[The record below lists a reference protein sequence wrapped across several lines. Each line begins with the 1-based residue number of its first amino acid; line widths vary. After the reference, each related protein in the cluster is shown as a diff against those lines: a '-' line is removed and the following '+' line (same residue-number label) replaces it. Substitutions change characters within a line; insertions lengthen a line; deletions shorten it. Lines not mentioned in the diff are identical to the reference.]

1 MDSLYGGQP
10 GVSFILKESF
20 ASYSDMVK
28 AFQQGASYTDV
39 WYGEYCL
46 ISSKNKNNPDN
57 GNIYKRG
64 LDYQNKT
71 TGGAI
76 YLGCIVGSSS
86 GTPFVQIGT
95 IDDVSDMAKTVPSDT
110 VHRRYPVGL
119 NDDGTVKTN
128 WQYSE
133 TTNSWSDV
141 GGDIKDDFSFGE
153 ATKSIVP
160 GKVVN
165 DDGSVTYNDEIKYTW
180 VNIRKDDEDMDSWF
194 YVGFEFP
201 YLVTDYKVKTV
212 AQYDDSGNFEKDSV
226 TIDRT
231 DDKSHPYY
239 QEWTLGIPKGIKGDT
254 LRSLRVVDAGGID
267 KNNIYESS
275 AIIVDSKTGLVTLGS
290 PGYDG
295 MEDDID
301 NNRQIVVFNY
311 YIYDKR
317 INPDPIMIYLG
328 DFNIITGIRVADD
341 GTLTVA
347 YTHDDDT
354 AFEKKIKWVQ
364 GVELTTGNGSHGGH
378 FTLSYNN
385 GDDSYQTDLTWVR
398 GIEISENGTVTYT
411 YAGTNGGDPSIDA
424 DTGKKVIS
432 NFLKWI
438 SGVSLTTGDGNAGGH
453 FRVDYNN
460 GSTPYETDLTWVKGI
475 EIADDGT
482 VTYTYAGGAYADG
495 KQYVSNLVKWISSID
510 LNASNGHFMV
520 MLNNGTAALEKDLD
534 WVKDVSI
541 DESTGAIVMNH
552 TTGDVT
558 SAAKLKLLTGMT
570 VSSDGIPTLHFNTG
584 SDDDFTMKGDDGKDY
599 HIKTITNVTL
609 NTGIREDKHIN
620 VTYNTDQAK
629 PSPIG
634 NSINF
639 VRDMVVRPADW
650 HLFVLYDDAAHRA
663 TPDSLVTDVVIE
675 NSKKVSGKDANGI
688 SWLSSTKVAGFTGS
702 SYTGATYDIDSSM
715 TIADLPYDVYWR
727 DLGAIKDQA
736 GVLIGGN
743 ITSATIKAEG
753 YSDILVYLNAKYP
766 SGLTGESNVFGG
778 QSTKEKII
786 TYQPT
791 DDDTADKEFYAFDYN
806 AMSWYFLGRIADTGS
821 RDVKLI
827 AKTEISA
834 ANLEKLNTEG
844 LAFITQVV
852 SASTTEIPDYW
863 SPSYKFV

>member
-1 MDSLYGGQP
+1 MTSVLHEKKDCIKHQRTGSRFRGFCLLFLIACVCAGLFCP
-10 GVSFILKESF
+10 
-20 ASYSDMVK
+20 ASARAEAGPKSAVEGII
-28 AFQQGASYTDV
+28 AAV
-39 WYGEYCL
+39 
-46 ISSKNKNNPDN
+46 DN
-57 GNIYKRG
+57 
-64 LDYQNKT
+64 
-71 TGGAI
+71 A
-76 YLGCIVGSSS
+76 
-86 GTPFVQIGT
+86 
-95 IDDVSDMAKTVPSDT
+95 
-110 VHRRYPVGL
+110 
-119 NDDGTVKTN
+119 
-128 WQYSE
+128 
-133 TTNSWSDV
+133 
-141 GGDIKDDFSFGE
+141 
-153 ATKSIVP
+153 
-160 GKVVN
+160 
-165 DDGSVTYNDEIKYTW
+165 
-180 VNIRKDDEDMDSWF
+180 
-194 YVGFEFP
+194 
-201 YLVTDYKVKTV
+201 
-212 AQYDDSGNFEKDSV
+212 
-226 TIDRT
+226 
-231 DDKSHPYY
+231 
-239 QEWTLGIPKGIKGDT
+239 
-254 LRSLRVVDAGGID
+254 DAD
-267 KNNIYESS
+267 
-275 AIIVDSKTGLVTLGS
+275 
-290 PGYDG
+290 
-295 MEDDID
+295 
-301 NNRQIVVFNY
+301 
-311 YIYDKR
+311 
-317 INPDPIMIYLG
+317 
-328 DFNIITGIRVADD
+328 
-341 GTLTVA
+341 
-347 YTHDDDT
+347 
-354 AFEKKIKWVQ
+354 AFEKSMDITSVARH
-364 GVELTTGNGSHGGH
+364 VFTELETMGKMP
-378 FTLSYNN
+378 
-385 GDDSYQTDLTWVR
+385 
-398 GIEISENGTVTYT
+398 E
-411 YAGTNGGDPSIDA
+411 YAGQMPPMLALLVNQNAFTSPVTQDLLLSEVRKFVRYGVGSGAFAGKKVENYKGESMMAPLFSLLSM
-424 DTGKKVIS
+424 GKKVIS

-438 SGVSLTTGDGNAGGH
+438 AGVSLTTGDGNAGGH

-495 KQYVSNLVKWISSID
+495 KQYVSNLVKWISSVD
-510 LNASNGHFMV
+510 LNANNGHFRV

-743 ITSATIKAEG
+743 ITSATIEAEG

>member
-1 MDSLYGGQP
+1 MDSIYGGQP
-10 GVSFILKESF
+10 GVSFVLKENFST
-20 ASYSDMVK
+20 YDEMVA
-28 AFQQGASYTDV
+28 AFKQGASYTNV

-46 ISSKNKNNPDN
+46 ISSKNKNHPDN
-57 GNIYKRG
+57 GKIYKRG
-64 LDYQNKT
+64 LDYQNST

-86 GTPFVQIGT
+86 GTPFVQVGT
-95 IDDVSDMAKTVPSDT
+95 IDDISALSKTKIDDDT
-110 VHRRYPVGL
+110 YRRYPVGL

-128 WQYSE
+128 WQYNE
-133 TTNSWSDV
+133 TTKSWSDV
-141 GGDIKDDFSFGE
+141 GGDIKDDFFFGE
-153 ATKSIVP
+153 ETKSIVP
-160 GKVVN
+160 GRVIN

-180 VNIRKDDEDMDSWF
+180 VNIRKDDEDADSWF

-201 YLVTDYKVKTV
+201 YLVTDFEVTTV
-212 AQYDDSGNFEKDSV
+212 AQYDGLGNFKEKSATV
-226 TIDRT
+226 ERV
-231 DDKSHPYY
+231 DDASHPYY
-239 QEWTLGIPKGIKGDT
+239 QDWKLGIPKGIKGDT
-254 LRSLRVVDAGGID
+254 LRNLRVVEAGGID
-267 KNNIYESS
+267 KNNIYESK
-275 AIIVDSKTGLVTLGS
+275 AITIDSETGNAVLGN

-301 NNRQIVVFNY
+301 KNRQIVVFNY
-311 YIYDKR
+311 YVYDKR

-328 DFNIITGIRVADD
+328 DFNIISGIQVDD
-341 GTLTVA
+341 KGTLTVS

-354 AFEKKIKWVQ
+354 KFDKKIKWVQ
-364 GVELTTGNGSHGGH
+364 GVELTTGNGSAGGH

-385 GDDSYQTDLTWVR
+385 GDDAYQTDLTWVK
-398 GIEISENGTVTYT
+398 GIEISENGNITYT

-424 DTGKKVIS
+424 QTGQKVIS
-432 NFLKWI
+432 KFLKWI
-438 SGVSLTTGDGNAGGH
+438 SGVSLTTGDGNKGGH
-453 FRVDYNN
+453 FKVDYNN
-460 GSTPYETDLTWVKGI
+460 GSDPYETDLTWVKGI
-475 EIADDGT
+475 EIGDDGT

-495 KQYVSNLVKWISSID
+495 KQYVSNLVKWISSVD
-510 LNASNGHFMV
+510 LNANNGHFTV
-520 MLNNGTAALEKDLD
+520 ILNNGTTALEKDLD
-534 WVKDVSI
+534 WVKDFSI
-541 DESTGAIVMNH
+541 DESTGAIVVNH

-558 SAAKLKLLTGMT
+558 SNARLKLLTGMT
-570 VSSDGIPTLHFNTG
+570 VSSDGVPTLHFNTG
-584 SDDDFTMKGDDGKDY
+584 SGDDFTMKGDDGLDY

-620 VTYNTDQAK
+620 VTYNTDK
-629 PSPIG
+629 KSSPIG
-634 NSINF
+634 NSINS

-650 HLFVLYDDAAHRA
+650 HLFVLYDDVAHRA
-663 TPDSLVTDVVIE
+663 TPDSLVTDIVIDGTY
-675 NSKKVSGKDANGI
+675 KVSGKDANGI
-688 SWLSSTKVAGFTGS
+688 SWLSSTKVASFTGS
-702 SYTGATYDIDSSM
+702 SYTGATYDIDPNM

-736 GVLIGGN
+736 GILIGGN
-743 ITSATIKAEG
+743 ITKATIEADG
-753 YSDILVYLNAKYP
+753 YTDVLTYLNAKYP

-806 AMSWYFLGRIADTGS
+806 AMGWYFLGRIADTGS

-852 SASTTEIPDYW
+852 TASATEIPDYW
-863 SPSYKFV
+863 SPTYKFV